1 MVAVSIPVMKANSAV
16 ELSIVHAVHPPPAA
30 ISWLV
35 TTVFWVGSA
44 GVSVLLVIVGL
55 LVPRLTAV
63 RWTAVAAVLTWG
75 VCILLGAV
83 LGPAAGRPPLS
94 DLSGVNTGY
103 PVTPRSQASSAA
115 PSLSP
120 VAWASWRPA

>member
-1 MVAVSIPVMKANSAV
+1 VVVVAVSIPVMRANSAA
-16 ELSIVHAVHPPPAA
+16 ELSIVRAVHPPPAA

-35 TTVFWVGSA
+35 TLVFWLGSA

-75 VCILLGAV
+75 VCIVLGAV

-94 DLSGVNTGY
+94 ELSGVNTGY
-103 PVTPRSQASSAA
+103 PVTQIAVAVAVAA
-115 PSLSP
+115 TALPT
-120 VAWASWRPA
+120 

>member
-1 MVAVSIPVMKANSAV
+1 M
-16 ELSIVHAVHPPPAA
+16 HAVHPPPAA

-35 TTVFWVGSA
+35 TTVFWIGSA

-94 DLSGVNTGY
+94 DLSGYTPATRSRRRPTGPSCGSGWTMCWLVG
-103 PVTPRSQASSAA
+103 PVGRPSAVGV
-115 PSLSP
+115 PP
-120 VAWASWRPA
+120 